1 MILFSCVSY
10 NIVCTL
16 QYYST
21 PGGCKFGKAC
31 KYLHLEGKEG
41 KAEVENVELNFLGL
55 PLRPVSL
62 SLLMQLV
69 SLSITLIFVMSSH
82 SYYTTAKCKIIFRCN
97 HYYQFRHQIDKKIV
111 ETVDAFINLIYL
123 CMEFSKA

>member
-1 MILFSCVSY
+1 
-10 NIVCTL
+10 L